1 MSTRNAARH
10 EDAGSPESAGSEK
23 SLAAEHHPD
32 VIRERLAE
40 PEDHSYLGDA
50 ILGGIDGGVTT
61 FAVVSGAMGGGF
73 SQLVIVVLGFANL
86 LADGFSMAVSNYLGT
101 KSERENAEEVRRME
115 ERHIEECPEGE
126 REEVRQIFAAKGFD
140 GETLEEIVATISEDR
155 RTWIDTMMR
164 EEHGMRLVTPT
175 PWRAAAATLVAF
187 ILVGLVPLVPF
198 LWPGIAMTS
207 AFIASAIA
215 TALAFLGVG
224 LVKGKVLHR
233 PPVRSGLETLL
244 MGSGAAIVAYV
255 VGYWLRQT
263 FGSGI

>member
-1 MSTRNAARH
+1 MTTRNSAGHDA
-10 EDAGSPESAGSEK
+10 AGSSET
-23 SLAAEHHPD
+23 SSSERALSAEHHPD
-32 VIRERLAE
+32 RIRERLAQ
-40 PEDHSYLGDA
+40 PEEHSYLGDA

-73 SQLVIVVLGFANL
+73 SHLVIVVLGFANL

-101 KSERENAEEVRRME
+101 KSERENAEEVRRTE
-115 ERHIEECPEGE
+115 QRHIEEHPEGE

-140 GETLEEIVATISEDR
+140 GKILDEIVATISEDR

-175 PWRAAAATLVAF
+175 PWRAAVATLVAF

-215 TALAFLGVG
+215 TAVAFLGVG

-233 PPVRSGLETLL
+233 SPVRSGLETLL
-244 MGSGAAIVAYV
+244 MGSGAAIVAYF
-255 VGYWLRQT
+255 VGHWLRQT